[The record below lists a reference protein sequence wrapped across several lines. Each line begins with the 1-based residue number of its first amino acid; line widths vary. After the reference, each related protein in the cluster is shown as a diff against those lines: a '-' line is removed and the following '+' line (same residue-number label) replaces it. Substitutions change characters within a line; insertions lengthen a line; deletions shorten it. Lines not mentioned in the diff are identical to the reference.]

1 MNPCVSADRQD
12 IHCFCFFFFFFG
24 NLRVSLQIHSTV
36 GDGEPGAPLHT
47 SNFSRM
53 SAQGGSHVAGCSRT
67 QSFGRLAQ
75 KHSTDIRDETS
86 SLDFPSEKNNTNIK
100 KIYLGRAYRDGA
112 QSVTA
117 GPKNQRPENNIGS
130 IFAAPAQSEHFSRRV
145 FSASARKK

>member
-1 MNPCVSADRQD
+1 M
-12 IHCFCFFFFFFG
+12 
-24 NLRVSLQIHSTV
+24 QIHSTV

-47 SNFSRM
+47 SNFSRL

-86 SLDFPSEKNNTNIK
+86 SLHFPLQKNNTNIK
-100 KIYLGRAYRDGA
+100 KNRSGTRL

-117 GPKNQRPENNIGS
+117 GPKNQRPEKSLGS
-130 IFAAPAQSEHFSRRV
+130 IFAAPARSEHFSRRV
-145 FSASARKK
+145 LSASARKKVRRVRTDVGRAGERQ